1 MHLTTHRHTA
11 ASRPESMS
19 APRLSTA
26 RLRITEPTKPG
37 LRARTSEPGARPA
50 RWRTDLWLV
59 AAATLVTYALAS
71 ALELQESLSQRLA
84 RLESWQADE
93 LPLSVTVLACGLA
106 WYALRR
112 RFETRAQLALIEQ
125 AEAHSADLLKHNREL
140 ARQLI
145 SLQESE
151 RLALARELHDEFG
164 QSCTAIRIETACL
177 RHCAADDRAGMLAA
191 AGRADAAAQGLYQLV
206 RDMLRRLRPA
216 SLDTLGLAA
225 ALQELCEA
233 WELRTGIACGFRV
246 EGCPEALGNPIDIA
260 IYRIVQEALTN
271 VSRHAQA
278 RGVWV
283 TLTRA
288 TPLEVTLCVRDDG
301 RGMDLNLA
309 TRGLGLLGAVERAA
323 GVGGELVIHSAPG
336 AGAELALHIPLAP
349 QPPSAPATSPAPTTP
364 SRSKEPA

>member
-1 MHLTTHRHTA
+1 M
-11 ASRPESMS
+11 
-19 APRLSTA
+19 
-26 RLRITEPTKPG
+26 
-37 LRARTSEPGARPA
+37 SEPKARPA

-59 AAATLVTYALAS
+59 AAATVVTYALAS
-71 ALELQESLSQRLA
+71 TLELHELLSQRLG
-84 RLESWQADE
+84 RLENWQADE
-93 LPLSVTVLACGLA
+93 LPLSVTVLACGLT

-112 RFETRAQLALIEQ
+112 RFETRMQLALIEQ
-125 AEAHSADLLKHNREL
+125 GEARSADLLKHNREL

-191 AGRADAAAQGLYQLV
+191 AERADAAAQGLYQLV

-246 EGCPEALGNPIDIA
+246 EGCPEALGDPIDTA

-271 VSRHAQA
+271 VSRHSGA
-278 RGVWV
+278 RSVLV

-288 TPLEVTLCVRDDG
+288 TPVEVTLCVRDDG

-336 AGAELALHIPLAP
+336 AGARLALHIPLPPLPPLPPLAP
-349 QPPSAPATSPAPTTP
+349 VISPAPTTP
-364 SRSKEPA
+364 LRSKEPA